1 MSWTAVLIVTH
12 GWSQCREYVT
22 LRFRVGKGWPNL
34 KIVNKSKIHGAEE
47 MAQQLR
53 ALVALA
59 EDISLV
65 PNTHMVGNNHYL

>member
-1 MSWTAVLIVTH
+1 M
-12 GWSQCREYVT
+12 T